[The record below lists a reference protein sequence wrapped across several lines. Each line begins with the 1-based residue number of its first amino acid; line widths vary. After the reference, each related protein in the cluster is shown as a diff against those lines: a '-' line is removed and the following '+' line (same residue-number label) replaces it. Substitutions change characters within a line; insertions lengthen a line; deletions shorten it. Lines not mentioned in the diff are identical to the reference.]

1 MRLTIIIPDSAVY
14 KDGISYLPLT
24 WEGTPENVRVLQWF
38 DISGW
43 IEYSDGTLNEDI
55 TELPQWAY
63 NAIASWDVANAP
75 ILPKPPT
82 AEDNK
87 AFASLLLIET
97 DWTTIA
103 DVASPINSPYLAN
116 QAEFISYRN
125 LVRQIAVNPIDGDI
139 DFPIKPS
146 CLWVCNK

>member
-63 NAIASWDVANAP
+63 NAIAAWDVANTP
-75 ILPKPPT
+75 VPPEPPT
-82 AEDNK
+82 AEENK
-87 AFASLLLIET
+87 DTASFLLSET

-103 DVASPINSPYLAN
+103 DVANPINSPYLDN
-116 QAEFISYRN
+116 QDEFISYRN
-125 LVRQIAVNPIDGDI
+125 LVRQIAVYPTAGDLVW
-139 DFPIKPS
+139 PVQPTAVWK
-146 CLWVCNK
+146 

>member
-24 WEGTPENVRVLQWF
+24 WDGTPENVRVLQWF

-43 IEYSDGTLNEDI
+43 IEYSDGKLNEDI

-63 NAIASWDVANAP
+63 NAIAAWDVANTP
-75 ILPKPPT
+75 LPPEPPT

-87 AFASLLLIET
+87 SFASSLLAAT

-103 DVASPINSPYLAN
+103 DVADPINSPYLAN
-116 QAEFISYRN
+116 QGEFITYRN
-125 LVRQIAVNPIDGDI
+125 LVRQIAVHPTAGDLVW
-139 DFPIKPS
+139 PATPS
-146 CLWVCNK
+146 EVWA